1 MKSPKIHISKSQYAY
16 TRPLAHQPVVDL
28 LKLDKEL
35 RSSIS
40 NFDKTEFKMLK
51 DIKRE
56 IDLNFDMLSTD
67 AFKEITL
74 QEESLFKL
82 INKAF
87 SSVVQMASE
96 PINDL
101 DYAALML
108 EASFLYRHV
117 F

>member
-1 MKSPKIHISKSQYAY
+1 MRTHRIQNSRSQYAKSSV
-16 TRPLAHQPVVDL
+16 QPAFDL
-28 LKLDKEL
+28 PKLDREL

-40 NFDKTEFKMLK
+40 NFEKTEFKMLK
-51 DIKRE
+51 EIKKE

-67 AFKEITL
+67 AFKEITPQ
-74 QEESLFKL
+74 QENLFKL
-82 INKAF
+82 IHKSF

-101 DYAALML
+101 DYNALMM